1 MQLREEACNPCK
13 FKCFVEHRHE
23 PEDFS
28 ALQSLNLHSLP
39 PGHFHCVTHLQCSSR
54 VGLIKEVII
63 DEQ

>member
-1 MQLREEACNPCK
+1 MQLHGEARNPCK
-13 FKCFVEHRHE
+13 LESSVEHRHK